1 MPMPMT
7 VNRAA
12 RLFRHDDGE
21 SAPAGG
27 SETIFALEFGTPID
41 ETDAGAA
48 PVVDLNGAGAGTST
62 SLSYTENQ
70 PLKAIAPAA
79 TIVDVDSPDL
89 DTGTL
94 TVAISANG
102 TETDRLGIFDQ
113 GTGVGQITVFDPDI
127 YYNFGHVDGDG
138 NPVGPEL
145 IGTFSG
151 GTDGSTPLV
160 ITLTALAT
168 PQVVQS
174 LVRAIGFYNL
184 SDAPSDLERTVTF
197 TLSDGDGQTSDPAI
211 ATINVIAVAE
221 TPIAENDSVVTN
233 EDTVL
238 VNGNLFADNGS
249 GTDFS
254 PDESGFV
261 IIAVNGSSLNVGVQI
276 TTAKGGLLTVRED
289 GTFDYDPNDKFNT
302 LVDVNSGAAN
312 HSGSDSFTYTIT
324 GGDSAA
330 VTVNIAGVQSPE
342 DIYQGDSDDN
352 VITGT
357 SGNDSFRLQQGGVD
371 EVLGENGNDF
381 FYFGTAL
388 TADDKVDGGA
398 GTDQI
403 AIQGN
408 YTLTFGSGLVNIE
421 SLIPL
426 PGNDLRFGD
435 SGTNFYDYALTAVD
449 ANLTAGQRLAVDAN
463 RLRVGEDFSFN
474 GSAETDGNFF
484 LIGGNGVD
492 LLLGGA
498 QSDTFLFGENGQF
511 GASDVVNGGIGGAND
526 QLGLRGDYVIT
537 FGAGQLIGIES
548 IALVS
553 SQDTRFGP
561 RGSVFN
567 YNLTMNDGN
576 VSAGQMMTVDAAPLR
591 GGETLTFNGAA
602 ELNGAFRVAGGAGN
616 DTIIGGSGGD
626 ILIGRGGADAMTGG
640 GGNDQFR
647 YNETADSTAA
657 VRDAILDFTTGDVID
672 LVRIDAIA
680 GTPDNDAFTFI
691 GSTAF
696 SSVAGQL
703 RAFNSGGNDWTV
715 QGDVNGDGGVDFELL
730 LTTSDGHILTGTEF
744 LL

>member
-1 MPMPMT
+1 MSGPMKF
-7 VNRAA
+7 NRAA
-12 RLFRHDDGE
+12 GLFRDEGGVPT
-21 SAPAGG
+21 PAGG
-27 SETIFALEFGTPID
+27 SEAIFALEFGTPID
-41 ETDAGAA
+41 TAEAGAA

-79 TIVDVDSPDL
+79 TVADVDSPDL

-94 TVAISANG
+94 TVEISANG
-102 TETDRLGIFDQ
+102 TDTDRLAIIDQ
-113 GTGVGQITVFDPDI
+113 GTAVGQITVFDPDI

-145 IGTFSG
+145 IGSFSG
-151 GTDGSTPLV
+151 GTDGSSPLV
-160 ITLTALAT
+160 VTLTALAT

-184 SDAPSDLERTVTF
+184 SEAPSTLARTVTF
-197 TLSDGDGQTSDPAI
+197 TLSDGDGQTGDPAV
-211 ATINVIAVAE
+211 ATIDVIAVAE

-233 EDTVL
+233 EDAPL
-238 VNGNLFADNGS
+238 INGNLFADNGS

-254 PDESGFV
+254 PDETGFI
-261 IIAVNGSSLNVGVQI
+261 IIAVNGSALNVGVQI
-276 TTAKGGLLTVRED
+276 ITAKGGLLTVRED

-302 LVDVNSGAAN
+302 LVDVDSGAAN
-312 HSGSDSFTYTIT
+312 YSASDSFTYTIT

-342 DIYQGDSDDN
+342 DIYQGDADDN

-371 EVLGENGNDF
+371 EVLGESGNDF
-381 FYFGTAL
+381 FYFGAAL
-388 TADDKVDGGA
+388 TGTDKVDGGA
-398 GTDQI
+398 GNDQI

-408 YTLTFGSGLVNIE
+408 YTLTFGGLMVNIE

-426 PGNDLRFGD
+426 PGNDVRFGD
-435 SGTNFYDYALTAVD
+435 SGTNFYDYSLTAVD

-463 RLRVGEDFSFN
+463 RLRVGEDFTFN

-492 LLLGGA
+492 TLLGGS

-511 GASDVVNGGIGGAND
+511 GASDVVNGGSGGAND

-591 GGETLTFNGAA
+591 GGETLTFNGVA
-602 ELNGAFRVAGGAGN
+602 ELDGAFRVAGGAGN
-616 DTIIGGSGGD
+616 DTITGGSGGD
-626 ILIGRGGADAMTGG
+626 ILIGRGGADTMTGG
-640 GGNDQFR
+640 AGNDQFR
-647 YNETADSTAA
+647 YNEAADSTSS
-657 VRDAILDFTTGDVID
+657 VRDTILDFTTGDVID
-672 LVRIDAIA
+672 LARIDAIT
-680 GTPDNDAFTFI
+680 GTPTNDAFTFI
-691 GSTAF
+691 GVEVF
-696 SSVAGQL
+696 SNVAGQL
-703 RAFNSGGNDWTV
+703 RATNSDSTWTV
-715 QGDVNGDGGVDFELL
+715 QGDVNGDGTADFELVVTVADL
-730 LTTSDGHILTGTEF
+730 DPLTGTDF
-744 LL
+744 IL